1 MLAKR
6 VMIAVGDFFDI
17 LHHFWENEKTE
28 RRIGFALLW
37 IYLITIACVEM
48 KRVDILPSW
57 MPIPPQSHY
66 YSIQLAFTLI
76 LALEVVSLI
85 FVLPA
90 SLSKSM
96 GKQLEILTLI
106 LLRNAFKELAIM
118 PEPIYVD
125 MANLG
130 QLIDIAVSGTGAL
143 LVFLCLG
150 FYRHMVQR
158 QRLFLRDHHMLLR
171 YVLCKKLLSVC
182 LLAIFTG
189 IAIYDL
195 PLFVDGKDSNF
206 FETIYTVLIFADIA
220 MVLIAQRFMPSY
232 YAVFRNSGYVIGT
245 LMMRISLSA
254 PSLLCSGIAIFA
266 AVYVIALTWG
276 TNIFRP
282 DSAVQFKHGHNRS
295 PKQERTKRRYSSRVC

>member
-1 MLAKR
+1 MLTKSMMMAT
-6 VMIAVGDFFDI
+6 GEFFDI

-37 IYLITIACVEM
+37 IYLLALGCVEL
-48 KRVDILPSW
+48 RRIGALPEW
-57 MPIPPQSHY
+57 LNIPPQSHY

-76 LALEVVSLI
+76 LAMEVISLI

-118 PEPIYVD
+118 PEPVFID
-125 MANLG
+125 MDNLG
-130 QLIDIAVSGTGAL
+130 QLVDIAVSGTGAL
-143 LVFLCLG
+143 AVFLCLG
-150 FYRHMVQR
+150 FYRRIVQH
-158 QRLFLRDHHMLLR
+158 QRLFLRDHHMLVR

-182 LLAIFTG
+182 LLALFLG

-195 PLFVDGKDSNF
+195 PLFLDGKDANF

-254 PSLLCSGIAIFA
+254 PALLCSAIAVFA
-266 AVYVIALTWG
+266 ALYVLALTWG

-282 DSAVQFKHGHNRS
+282 DSPS
-295 PKQERTKRRYSSRVC
+295 QEDSTGGKKGLPHPENGED